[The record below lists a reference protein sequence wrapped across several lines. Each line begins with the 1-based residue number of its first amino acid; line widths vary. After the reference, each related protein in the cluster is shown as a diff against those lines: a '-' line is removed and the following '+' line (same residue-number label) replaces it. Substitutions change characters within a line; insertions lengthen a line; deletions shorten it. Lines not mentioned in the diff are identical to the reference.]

1 MMIDINVL
9 KSVNAETI
17 NFNSGEMIFREGD
30 FPKFYYQIVIGS
42 IKLFNRDLNGKELIQ
57 GIVLDGYSVGDFAL
71 LTDRPYP
78 INAEVLTDAVLLC
91 LSKDNFFD
99 LSKSNPEVGLNVAK
113 NISDLTY
120 FKFIMGSIYLMKSP
134 SHKLIA
140 LMDYLKSRQNNRK
153 IFSFQIPLTRQQM
166 ADLIGLRVE
175 TTIRTEKKMEKAGL
189 LKIIDH
195 KVFY

>member
-57 GIVLDGYSVGDFAL
+57 GIVFDGYSVGDFAL

-78 INAEVLTDAVLLC
+78 INAEVLTDAVLLR

-120 FKFIMGSIYLMKSP
+120 FKFIMGSIYLMKNP

-153 IFSFQIPLTRQQM
+153 IFSFQIALTRQQM